1 MARTIEPMTT
11 GPIWKRITYF
21 AMPILLGNF
30 FQQMYNT
37 VDSLIVGN
45 YLGLNA
51 LAAVSSSGS
60 LINMLIGF
68 LMGVSTG
75 AGVVVAGFFGAR
87 DEKNLRKAVHT
98 TVAFGLVAGVV
109 MTVLGMALSPQ
120 ILRWMDTPEKVMEQS
135 VVYLRI
141 YFLGSLGNVLY
152 NICVGVLQ
160 AVGDSRHP
168 LYYLIISSVVNLVL
182 DLVFIAV
189 LGFGVGGAAVAT
201 VISQIVSAVLCLA
214 QLTRSRKAYGLRW
227 REIRFHRNMLV
238 QVLRMGVP
246 SGVQNSIINF
256 ANVIVQSN
264 VNAFGE
270 MAMAGYGAYTKV
282 EGFAFLPITSF
293 AMALTTFIGQ
303 NLGAKEFERAK
314 KGARFGILSAMI
326 LAELIGVVIFLLAPQ
341 LIAAFDDTP
350 EVIVFGTDKSR
361 TAAFFYCLLAFSHA
375 SAAVLRGAGKAV
387 VPMVVMMVCW
397 CVIRVTFLTIA
408 VPLTGSILTVY
419 WVYPLTWSLSSIAFF
434 LYSRKNDVL
443 HERVFQA

>member
-1 MARTIEPMTT
+1 MVKTMEPMTT
-11 GPIWKRITYF
+11 GSIWKRIAFF
-21 AMPILLGNF
+21 ALPILLGNF

-75 AGVVVAGFFGAR
+75 TGVVVAGFFGAR
-87 DEKNLRKAVHT
+87 DEKNLRCAVHT
-98 TVAFGLVAGVV
+98 TVAFGLVAGAV
-109 MTVLGMALSPQ
+109 MTVVGMVLSPQ
-120 ILRWMDTPEKVMEQS
+120 AVMEQS

-152 NICVGVLQ
+152 NICVGILQ

-168 LYYLIISSVVNLVL
+168 LYYLIVSSLVNLVL
-182 DLVFIAV
+182 DLVFIAG
-189 LGFGVGGAAVAT
+189 LGCGVGGAAAAT
-201 VISQIVSAVLCLA
+201 VISQIVSAVLCLF
-214 QLTRSRKAYGLRW
+214 QLARSREAYGLRW
-227 REIRFHRNMLV
+227 REVRFHKGMLG
-238 QVLRMGVP
+238 QVLRLGVP

-303 NLGAKEFERAK
+303 NLGAKEFERAR
-314 KGARFGILSAMI
+314 KGARFGILTSML
-326 LAELIGVVIFLLAPQ
+326 LAELIGVVIFVLAPQ
-341 LIAAFDDTP
+341 LIAAFDSTP
-350 EVIVFGTDKSR
+350 EVIAFGTDKSR
-361 TAAFFYCLLAFSHA
+361 TAALFYCLLAYSHA
-375 SAAVLRGAGKAV
+375 SAAVLRGAGKAM
-387 VPMVVMMVCW
+387 VPMVVLMICW
-397 CVIRVTFLTIA
+397 CAIRVTFLSIA

-419 WVYPLTWSLSSIAFF
+419 WVYPLTWFLSSVTFF
-434 LYSRKNDVL
+434 FYSRKGDALN
-443 HERVFQA
+443 RNVFGADAA